1 MVGAAGFGGLLDGQA
16 GSGGSSKGW
25 SSSSTSSS
33 GGSTTTTHTS
43 SSSSSGG
50 GGSNWDW
57 LHSST
62 APGHAVSTDSFDM
75 KHIFNNH
82 DHGGDAGMGSKH
94 DYTHNM
100 GNPLDPFDHFPS
112 KGPEDKNK

>member
-16 GSGGSSKGW
+16 GGSSKSY

-33 GGSTTTTHTS
+33 GGSTTHTS
-43 SSSSSGG
+43 SSSSSSSSGG
-50 GGSNWDW
+50 AHSWDW
-57 LHSST
+57 LGDSKPAT
-62 APGHAVSTDSFDM
+62 TVSTDSFDL

-82 DHGGDAGMGSKH
+82 DNGGDAGMGGKH

-100 GNPLDPFDHFPS
+100 GNPSDPLDHFP
-112 KGPEDKNK
+112 